1 MVLARPSIDPDQNSF
16 LKEMVVTTWNAT
28 TSTKEDI
35 HNLTGEQYVWRD
47 KFFFGLSRKFDW
59 AKALRWSLQKK
70 IEAGVGS
77 VRLVSR
83 NNAMRPPLAP
93 LELLDYYSDSN
104 TDIIQEYYVPIKNFV
119 PFMDEFRTILKDDKM
134 NVISSTVRYVKA
146 NDETYMAYSP
156 KEDSFAII
164 QMSNVGLSKAAQ
176 VKAEKTTQKLVDAAI
191 KNGGTYY
198 LTYQPYPT
206 REQMRKAYPNTDLF
220 FQKKLQY
227 DPTELFMSEFYK
239 KYGK

>member
-1 MVLARPSIDPDQNSF
+1 
-16 LKEMVVTTWNAT
+16 VTTWSAT
-28 TSTKEDI
+28 TSTQEGI
-35 HNLTGEQYVWRD
+35 HDLRDEEYVYRD
-47 KFFFGLSRKFDW
+47 KFIFGLSRKFDW
-59 AKALRWSLQKK
+59 AKAMRWSLQKK

-93 LELLDYYSDSN
+93 LELLEYYSNQN
-104 TDIIQEYYVPIKNFV
+104 TDILQEYYIPIRNFV
-119 PFMDEFRTILKDDKM
+119 PFMDGFRQALIDAEM

-164 QMSNVGLSKAAQ
+164 FLSNVELSQKAQ
-176 VKAEKTTQKLVDAAI
+176 KQTEQTTQKIVDIAI
-191 KNGGTYY
+191 KYEGRHY
-198 LTYQPYPT
+198 LTYQLYPT
-206 REQMRKAYPNTDLF
+206 KEQLQKIYPNTLIF

-227 DPTELFMSEFYK
+227 DPGELFMSEFYK
-239 KYGK
+239 KYAK